1 MDKYVTPDRQPL
13 TVGHDEVHVWKVPLD
28 ACQGEIDL
36 LASDERE
43 RVASLHTELLRR
55 RFIGARSGLR
65 TILARYLD
73 LSPADVAFV
82 YDAIGKPR
90 LDANLAPPALDLPQ
104 PESSQTSSPNSQ
116 PAISF
121 NLSHSGDLA
130 VVAVATGVEIG
141 IDIERLRPVKHLDDL
156 ARRYFHPNELR
167 RVLSQ
172 DGTPRLEMF
181 FRCWTRKEA
190 VLKAI
195 GTGVQYPLET
205 IDLPLTGSVAEPID
219 VPAWRAIPRSRLWL
233 KSLEVAPGYTAALA
247 STAKR
252 PSVIDF
258 ELASS

>member
-13 TVGHDEVHVWKVPLD
+13 TLGPDEVHVWKVPLD
-28 ACQGEIDL
+28 AHLGEIDL
-36 LASDERE
+36 LSSDERD
-43 RVASLHTELLRR
+43 RAASLRTELLRR

-90 LDANLAPPALDLPQ
+90 LEANLAPPMLGRPQ
-104 PESSQTSSPNSQ
+104 PAANQTAPPNPQASI
-116 PAISF
+116 AF
-121 NLSHSGDLA
+121 NLSHSGELA
-130 VVAVATGVEIG
+130 VVAVTTGAAIG
-141 IDIERLRPVKHLDDL
+141 IDVERLRPVKHLDDL
-156 ARRYFHPNELR
+156 ARRYFHPNEMLH
-167 RVLSQ
+167 VLSQ
-172 DGTPRLEMF
+172 DGTVRLEMF

-205 IDLPLTGSVAEPID
+205 LDLPLADSVAEWID

-233 KSLEVAPGYTAALA
+233 KSLEVAPDYTAALA
-247 STAKR
+247 STAER
-252 PSVIDF
+252 PNVINF
-258 ELASS
+258 VRALH